1 MGHTVE
7 EPALAQED
15 EEVVDTSLPGWPAR
29 AAAQLRARRYARLRL
44 TPAEAELTRR
54 LYAAAGSFFED
65 DAKHAVAVHERQLRN
80 LDDRSG
86 FIPSQRREMYELHG
100 RSRFPLHTL
109 LPRTRRSRRTRSTRR
124 SRCTRCTWRI
134 FAPES
139 RAPCAPRTPRTP
151 QAPAQ
156 PPMPPTCLAVP
167 HTTCL
172 F

>member
-1 MGHTVE
+1 M
-7 EPALAQED
+7 PED

-65 DAKHAVAVHERQLRN
+65 DAKHAVAVDERQLRN

-100 RSRFPLHTL
+100 RFRFPLHPL
-109 LPRTRRSRRTRSTRR
+109 LPRTRRSRR
-124 SRCTRCTWRI
+124 SR
-134 FAPES
+134 
-139 RAPCAPRTPRTP
+139 RTPLP
-151 QAPAQ
+151 LHPLH
-156 PPMPPTCLAVP
+156 LAHSLHPHRALRVP
-167 HTTCL
+167 HALHERPRPPRSLACPSPASPPLTPHASFDST
-172 F
+172 